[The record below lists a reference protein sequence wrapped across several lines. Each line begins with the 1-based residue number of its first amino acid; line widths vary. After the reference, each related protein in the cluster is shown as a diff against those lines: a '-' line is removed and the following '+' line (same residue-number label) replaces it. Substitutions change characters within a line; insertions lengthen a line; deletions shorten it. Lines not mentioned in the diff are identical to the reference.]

1 MRTLFLALVLSFVQ
15 ALAGCTYYVAPGGPA
30 SFDRSWDAATGA
42 LHDQGLEIVRA
53 DRSTGVVTGR
63 RGMVD
68 VTARVRSQADG
79 SVRVEFNTP
88 GSGAPDRDLMER
100 VSRAYDAR
108 MGR

>member
-1 MRTLFLALVLSFVQ
+1 MRALLLALMLS
-15 ALAGCTYYVAPGGPA
+15 GCTYYVAPGAPA
-30 SFDRSWDAATGA
+30 SFDRSWDAAVGA
-42 LHDQGLEIVRA
+42 LRDQGLEVIAA
-53 DRSTGVVTGR
+53 DRATGVATGR

-88 GSGAPDRDLMER
+88 GSGAPDRELMER
-100 VSRAYDAR
+100 VSRSYDQR

>member
-1 MRTLFLALVLSFVQ
+1 MRSLIPALVL
-15 ALAGCTYYVAPGGPA
+15 ALAGCTYYAVPGGPA

-42 LHDQGLEIVRA
+42 LNDQGLQIVGSDRA
-53 DRSTGVVTGR
+53 TGVVTGR

>member
-1 MRTLFLALVLSFVQ
+1 MRALILALFLVLS
-15 ALAGCTYYVAPGGPA
+15 GCTYYVAPGAPA
-30 SFDRSWDAATGA
+30 SFDRSWDAAVGA
-42 LHDQGLEIVRA
+42 LRDQGLDIVSA
-53 DRSTGVVTGR
+53 DRASGVATGR

-88 GSGAPDRDLMER
+88 GSGAPDRELMER
-100 VSRAYDAR
+100 VSRAYDVR

>member
-1 MRTLFLALVLSFVQ
+1 MRVLLLAL
-15 ALAGCTYYVAPGGPA
+15 ALLVAGCTYYVAPGGPA

-42 LHDQGLEIVRA
+42 LRDQGLEIVSA
-53 DRSTGVVTGR
+53 DRSTGVATGR

-100 VSRAYDAR
+100 VTRSYDQR

>member
-1 MRTLFLALVLSFVQ
+1 MRPLLLALFLWLT
-15 ALAGCTYYVAPGGPA
+15 GCTYYVAPGAPA
-30 SFDRSWDAATGA
+30 SFDRSWEAAVGA
-42 LHDQGLEIVRA
+42 LRDQGLEIVGA
-53 DRSTGVVTGR
+53 DRATGVATGR

-68 VTARVRSQADG
+68 VTARVRTQADG

-100 VSRAYDAR
+100 VSRAYDIR

>member
-1 MRTLFLALVLSFVQ
+1 MRALFVAVCLALS
-15 ALAGCTYYVAPGGPA
+15 GCVAYYPTGTVPA
-30 SFDRSWDAATGA
+30 SFDRSWDSALGA
-42 LHDQGLEIVRA
+42 LRDQGLDVIAA
-53 DRSTGVVTGR
+53 DRPGGVATGR
-63 RGMVD
+63 RGQVD

-100 VSRAYDAR
+100 VSRSYDQR

>member
-1 MRTLFLALVLSFVQ
+1 MRTLLLALFLS
-15 ALAGCTYYVAPGGPA
+15 LAGCTYYVAPGAPA
-30 SFDRSWDAATGA
+30 SFDRSWEAAVGA
-42 LHDQGLEIVRA
+42 LRDQGLEIVSA
-53 DRSTGVVTGR
+53 DRATGVATGR

-68 VTARVRSQADG
+68 VTARVKSQADG

>member
-1 MRTLFLALVLSFVQ
+1 MRAILLALVLT
-15 ALAGCTYYVAPGGPA
+15 LAGCYPYEVVPGGPA
-30 SFDRSWDAATGA
+30 SFDRSWEAAVGA
-42 LHDQGLEIVRA
+42 LRDQGLEIVSA
-53 DRSTGVVTGR
+53 DRSTGVATGR
-63 RGMVD
+63 RGVVD

-79 SVRVEFNTP
+79 TVRVEFHTP

>member
-1 MRTLFLALVLSFVQ
+1 MRSILVAVLLALS
-15 ALAGCTYYVAPGGPA
+15 GCVAYYPVGTTVPA
-30 SFDRSWDAATGA
+30 SFDRSWNAAVGA
-42 LHDQGLEIVRA
+42 LRDQGLEIVSA
-53 DRSTGVVTGR
+53 DRSTGIATGR
-63 RGMVD
+63 RGVVD

>member
-1 MRTLFLALVLSFVQ
+1 MRTLILALSLL
-15 ALAGCTYYVAPGGPA
+15 LAGCPYYVAPGAPA
-30 SFDRSWDAATGA
+30 SFDRSWEAAVGA
-42 LHDQGLEIVRA
+42 LRDQGLEVVQA
-53 DRSTGVVTGR
+53 DRASGVATGR
-63 RGMVD
+63 RGQVD

-88 GSGAPDRDLMER
+88 GTGAPDRDLMER

>member
-1 MRTLFLALVLSFVQ
+1 MRTLLAALVL
-15 ALAGCTYYVAPGGPA
+15 ALAGCTYYVAPGAPA
-30 SFDRSWDAATGA
+30 SFDRSWDAAVGA
-42 LHDQGLEIVRA
+42 LRDQGLEIVSA
-53 DRSTGVVTGR
+53 DRASGVATGR
-63 RGMVD
+63 RGQVD

-100 VSRAYDAR
+100 VSRAYDVR

>member
-1 MRTLFLALVLSFVQ
+1 MRALILSLAVL
-15 ALAGCTYYVAPGGPA
+15 LAGCEYYVVPGPA
-30 SFDRSWDAATGA
+30 SFDRSWEAAVGA
-42 LHDQGLEIVRA
+42 LRDQGLDIVSA
-53 DRSTGVVTGR
+53 DRASGTAVGR

-88 GSGAPDRDLMER
+88 GSGAPDRELMER
-100 VSRAYDAR
+100 VSRAYDVR

>member
-1 MRTLFLALVLSFVQ
+1 MRVLLLAL
-15 ALAGCTYYVAPGGPA
+15 ALLVAGCTYYVAPGGPA

-42 LHDQGLEIVRA
+42 LRDQGLEIVSA
-53 DRSTGVVTGR
+53 DRSTGIATGR

-100 VSRAYDAR
+100 VSRSYDQR

>member
-1 MRTLFLALVLSFVQ
+1 MRALILAVVL

-30 SFDRSWDAATGA
+30 SFDRSWEAASGA
-42 LHDQGLEIVRA
+42 LRDQGLEIVSS
-53 DRSTGVVTGR
+53 DRSTGVVVGR

-68 VTARVRSQADG
+68 VSARVRSQADG

-88 GSGAPDRDLMER
+88 GGGAPDRDLMER

>member
-1 MRTLFLALVLSFVQ
+1 MRALLLAL
-15 ALAGCTYYVAPGGPA
+15 ALALSSCTYYVAPGAPA
-30 SFDRSWDAATGA
+30 SFDRSWDAALGA
-42 LHDQGLEIVRA
+42 LQDQGLELVVA
-53 DRSTGVVTGR
+53 DRTVGVATGR
-63 RGMVD
+63 RGAVD
-68 VTARVRSQADG
+68 VTARVRSQPDG